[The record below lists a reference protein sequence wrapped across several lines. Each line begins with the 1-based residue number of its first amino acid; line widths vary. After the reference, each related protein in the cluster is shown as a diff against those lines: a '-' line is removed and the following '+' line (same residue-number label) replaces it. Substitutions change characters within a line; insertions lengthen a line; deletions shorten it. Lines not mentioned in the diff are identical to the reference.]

1 MIVFL
6 DMDGVLVDFVGGI
19 NKVFSLPKEFPPPK
33 ADGLPQWNWFEN
45 YGLTSREVNA
55 VCDID
60 FWANLEWMHDGKQ
73 IFKYIEERVDQ
84 SNIYLLTT
92 PMPNP
97 GSGTGKMLWVNKH
110 LPRYSE
116 RTIITQAPKSI
127 FAGLD
132 RLLIDD
138 KDENVTEF
146 VAAGGQGILVPRP
159 WNELRG
165 WAGETL
171 QVVKNSLEVL

>member
-19 NKVFSLPKEFPPPK
+19 NKIFGMPKEFPPPK

-45 YGLTSREVNA
+45 YGLTAKQVNA
-55 VCDID
+55 VCDIN

-73 IFKYIEERVDQ
+73 ILNAVKSRFRD
-84 SNIYLLTT
+84 IYLFTT

-97 GSGTGKMLWVNKH
+97 GSGTGKILWVDKH
-110 LPRYSE
+110 LPRYSK
-116 RTIITQAPKSI
+116 RTIITQAPKSLL
-127 FAGLD
+127 AGPD

-138 KDENVTEF
+138 KDENVAEF
-146 VAAGGQGILVPRP
+146 VAAGGMGILTPRP
-159 WNELRG
+159 WNGLHR
-165 WAGETL
+165 WAGETWR
-171 QVVKNSLEVL
+171 VVKNSLETL

>member
-1 MIVFL
+1 MIIFL
-6 DMDGVLVDFVGGI
+6 DMDGVMVDFIGGI
-19 NKVFSLPKEFPPPK
+19 NKIFDLPKEFPPPK

-45 YGLTSREVNA
+45 YGLTGKQVNY
-55 VCDID
+55 VCNID

-73 IFKYIEERVDQ
+73 ILDAVESRFRD
-84 SNIYLLTT
+84 IYLLTT

-110 LPRYSE
+110 LPRYSK
-116 RTIITQAPKSI
+116 RTIITQTPKSL
-127 FAGLD
+127 FAGPD

-138 KDENVTEF
+138 KDSNVAEF
-146 VAAGGQGILVPRP
+146 VAAGGVGILVPRP
-159 WNELRG
+159 WNELSG
-165 WAGETL
+165 WADETL